1 MAEAEATSTRT
12 ESEMT
17 STTPPQKED
26 SKSTVSKSSYRTVRN
41 RCSKVRVQL
50 GEKTLR
56 CVSFFAD
63 HPSMCP
69 EDQWHPK
76 HIGED
81 FVLIDTFTLQLM
93 SECES
98 QFLVESATAGEAE
111 PTIVAVEMRPRRDGG
126 RPKTYGKSIE
136 KGDITEEMGKLTV
149 NESEGSDDGA
159 KKMPDPEQVKDTI

>member
-1 MAEAEATSTRT
+1 MASAKTTQT
-12 ESEMT
+12 ENTQTKKKGSVPLT
-17 STTPPQKED
+17 AC
-26 SKSTVSKSSYRTVRN
+26 RTVRN
-41 RCSKVRVQL
+41 RCSKVRVQM

-98 QFLVESATAGEAE
+98 QFLVEPDTVGDAE
-111 PTIVAVEMRPRRDGG
+111 PTIVAVEMRPRQDGG
-126 RPKTYGKSIE
+126 RPKSYDKSIE
-136 KGDITEEMGKLTV
+136 KGDLTAEMTKLTV
-149 NESEGSDDGA
+149 SESLEKSSSCEKGERVSA
-159 KKMPDPEQVKDTI
+159 PKQVKDTI

>member
-1 MAEAEATSTRT
+1 MADAEVTSKV
-12 ESEMT
+12 ESE
-17 STTPPQKED
+17 SESEVK
-26 SKSTVSKSSYRTVRN
+26 VSSGFRTVRN
-41 RCSKVRVQL
+41 RCSKVRVEV

-76 HIGED
+76 HIGAD

-98 QFLVESATAGEAE
+98 QFLVEPDSANDTE
-111 PTIVAVEMRPRRDGG
+111 PAIVAVEMRPRRDGG
-126 RPKTYGKSIE
+126 RPKSYGKTTE
-136 KGDITEEMGKLTV
+136 KDDIAEGMEKLTV
-149 NESEGSDDGA
+149 DSSEETVSDP
-159 KKMPDPEQVKDTI
+159 KQVKDTI